1 LGGRCAFPVSEK
13 SLILT
18 VAFTTVMLQ
27 SISAYK
33 MYVGGK
39 WIDSE
44 SGRIL
49 DVVYPYTGEVW
60 ARVPRGTASDVDVA
74 VKAAREAFESGD
86 WNRASGAVRGHFLH
100 RLGDLIKE
108 NAEHLAEIE
117 TMQNGKLIREMLGQM
132 KALPDYFYYFAGL
145 ADKIEGRTIP
155 YKDNFLIYTIKE
167 PVGVVAAITP
177 WNSPLLL
184 LTFKLAPGLAAG
196 NTFVVKPSKHTPVST
211 LELARL
217 AEQAGF
223 PPGVVNVLTGNSDE
237 VGNPLTKHPG
247 VDKIAFTGATDTGIE
262 IARSALSHLS
272 KITLELGGKSPNIVF
287 DDADIDSAVNGVISG
302 IFAATGQTCVAG
314 SRLLVQEGIYDRF
327 IEKLVQR
334 TKLIKLGDP
343 MDPSTE
349 MGTVAFK
356 EQLEKIEGYVD
367 AGVRDGGKIV
377 CGGKRSTD
385 PFLSK
390 GLFFEPTILE
400 QVSNE
405 QKIAQEEIFGP
416 VLCAMKFKD
425 EDGCLRLAND
435 TNYGLAAGIWT
446 KDIHRAHRIAKGIK
460 AGTVWVNCYRSL
472 SYAAPF
478 GGYKNSGIGRENGIE
493 ALNEYTQVKTVWVET
508 SGKSR
513 DPFKLG

>member
-1 LGGRCAFPVSEK
+1 
-13 SLILT
+13 
-18 VAFTTVMLQ
+18 MLQ
-27 SISAYK
+27 SISTYK

-39 WIDSE
+39 WVDSE
-44 SGRIL
+44 SGRML
-49 DVVYPYTGEVW
+49 DVIYPYTGEVW
-60 ARVPRGTASDVDVA
+60 ASVPRGTATDVEVA

-86 WNRASGAVRGHFLH
+86 WNRLTGAERGRLLH
-100 RLGDLIKE
+100 RLGDLINE
-108 NAEHLAEIE
+108 NTEHLAKLE
-117 TMQNGKLIREMLGQM
+117 TMENGKLIREMLGQM
-132 KALPDYFYYFAGL
+132 KALPDYYYYFAGL
-145 ADKIEGRTIP
+145 ADKIDGRTIP
-155 YKDNFLIYTIKE
+155 YKDNFLIYTTRE

-217 AEQAGF
+217 VEKAGF
-223 PPGVVNVLTGNSDE
+223 PPGVVNVLTGNSEE
-237 VGNPLTKHPG
+237 VGNPLTKHSG
-247 VDKIAFTGATDTGIE
+247 VDKIAFTGATDTGVK
-262 IARSALSHLS
+262 IAQNALSHLS
-272 KITLELGGKSPNIVF
+272 KVTLELGGKSPNIVF
-287 DDADIDSAVNGVISG
+287 DDADIDAAVNGVISG

-327 IEKLVQR
+327 MEKLVQR
-334 TKLIKLGDP
+334 TKSIKLGDP
-343 MDPSTE
+343 MDLSTE

-367 AGVRDGGKIV
+367 AGIQEGAKVV
-377 CGGKRSTD
+377 CGGKRSTE
-385 PFLSK
+385 PSLSK
-390 GLFFEPTILE
+390 GLFFEPTIL
-400 QVSNE
+400 QDVRNE
-405 QKIAQEEIFGP
+405 QRLAREEIFGP

-425 EDGCLRLAND
+425 EDECLKLSND

-446 KDIHRAHRIAKGIK
+446 KDVQRAHRIAKGIR
-460 AGTVWVNCYRSL
+460 AGTVWINCYRSL

-493 ALNEYTQVKTVWVET
+493 VLNEYTQVKAVWVET